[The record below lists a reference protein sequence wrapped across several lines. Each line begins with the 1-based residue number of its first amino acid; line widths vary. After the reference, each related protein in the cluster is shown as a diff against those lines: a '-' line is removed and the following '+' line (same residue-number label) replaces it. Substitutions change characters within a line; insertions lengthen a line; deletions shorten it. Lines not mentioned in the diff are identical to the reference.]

1 MLLFEPIIWCQ
12 QYVSCSLCTCNLP
25 VNLFF
30 LKDQV
35 NQEDPED
42 PKSDRGAKECCRESE
57 VRAGENGE
65 TEYVNGKQ

>member
-12 QYVSCSLCTCNLP
+12 QYVSGSLCTCYSP

-42 PKSDRGAKECCRESE
+42 PKSGRGAKEECCREWSKG
-57 VRAGENGE
+57 R
-65 TEYVNGKQ
+65 GKWRDRVC